1 MPLTIVPDELAIS
14 PLAPAPFANNATV
27 LSDVPTRICN
37 ATVDVVAAQGLR
49 ATTVDDIAVAA
60 GCGRATIYRAFPGG
74 RAELLLT
81 VLDREVAAI
90 FELGTIAVRSCDEFA
105 EAVTAAI
112 HKAATALANHA
123 ALQKLLATE
132 PGTVLPFISFD
143 GLDPLLAMAA
153 EWGRLEFARFTTVD
167 DAEIAGEWAARVL
180 FGHVRSPG
188 AVLDVTDSAAVMRLV
203 ESFLLPGLSTEP
215 RISSFTT
222 SS

>member
-1 MPLTIVPDELAIS
+1 MPLTFVPGDLAV
-14 PLAPAPFANNATV
+14 APPV
-27 LSDVPTRICN
+27 LSDIATRICM
-37 ATVDVVAAQGLR
+37 ATVAVVADQGLR
-49 ATTVDDIAVAA
+49 ATSVDDIAVAA

-74 RAELLLT
+74 RSELLLT
-81 VLDREVAAI
+81 VLDREVAGM
-90 FELGTIAVRSCDEFA
+90 FELGTIAARACGGFA

-112 HKAATALANHA
+112 HTVATALAGHA

-143 GLDPLLAMAA
+143 GLDPLLALAA
-153 EWGRLEFARFTTVD
+153 EWGRAEFARFTTGD

-180 FGHVRSPG
+180 LGHVRSPG
-188 AVLDVTDSAAVMRLV
+188 AVLDVTDEAAVLRLV

-215 RISSFTT
+215 RTSTITT